1 VGDELAQI
9 AKWRANV
16 AELVTDCCER
26 WDLRRAG
33 EPYTPG
39 AAGYVTRVER
49 ADGTPAVLKI
59 FWPHREAEQEADALE
74 RWDGDGAV
82 RLLARDDERSALLLE
97 CCEPGSFLSTHD
109 DPLGVLV
116 ELLPRLWR
124 SGSGFRPLA
133 DEAGWWLEHDL
144 TEVPDKRLRDAAV
157 HYLRELVPTQGE
169 QVLLH
174 QDLHGENVLAA
185 QREPWLAIDPKP
197 LAGER
202 EFSVAPIVRSSEL
215 GHSKRDALYRL
226 DRLCSE
232 LDLDRDRALGWTIA
246 QTMAWSDGNDPI
258 ETSLD
263 TVRWLLE
270 DA

>member
-9 AKWRANV
+9 AKWRTNV

-26 WDLRRAG
+26 WDLRAG
-33 EPYTPG
+33 EPYVPG
-39 AAGYVTRVER
+39 VCGHVVRVDL

-59 FWPHREAEQEADALE
+59 SLPHREAEQEADALE
-74 RWDGDGAV
+74 RWDGNGAV
-82 RLLARDDERSALLLE
+82 RLLARDDERNAMLLE
-97 CCEPGSFLSTHD
+97 RCEPGSFLSTAHD
-109 DPLGVLV
+109 PIGVLV

-124 SGSGFRPLA
+124 SGEGFRPLA
-133 DEAGWWLEHDL
+133 EEAEWWLEQEL
-144 TEVPDKRLRDAAV
+144 GEVPDERLRDGAV

-169 QVLLH
+169 HVLLH

-202 EFSVAPIVRSSEL
+202 EFSAASIVRSSEL
-215 GHSKRDALYRL
+215 GHGKRDVLYRL

-232 LDLDRDRALGWTIA
+232 LDLDRERAKGWTIA
-246 QTMAWSDGNDPI
+246 QTVAWSGGSDYVDIHI
-258 ETSLD
+258 E

-270 DA
+270 DR